1 MMENEFEGLPQK
13 RTEPLEMRFFSTD
26 DQKTLLR
33 DQMRV
38 QGSDLNGLAK
48 LMSRIPGSKLQRSL
62 AFPDIDDKDSLGVDE
77 SKQFATPTPLSP
89 GEFT

>member
-1 MMENEFEGLPQK
+1 
-13 RTEPLEMRFFSTD
+13 LEVSFFSTD
-26 DQKTLLR
+26 DQKTLLL

-62 AFPDIDDKDSLGVDE
+62 SFSGSEATMERDSSG
-77 SKQFATPTPLSP
+77 QFSTPTPVSP

>member
-1 MMENEFEGLPQK
+1 MPADID
-13 RTEPLEMRFFSTD
+13 FFSTD
-26 DQKTLLR
+26 DQKTLLT

-62 AFPDIDDKDSLGVDE
+62 SFSGSKAVVEDDSSG
-77 SKQFATPTPLSP
+77 QFSTPTPVSP